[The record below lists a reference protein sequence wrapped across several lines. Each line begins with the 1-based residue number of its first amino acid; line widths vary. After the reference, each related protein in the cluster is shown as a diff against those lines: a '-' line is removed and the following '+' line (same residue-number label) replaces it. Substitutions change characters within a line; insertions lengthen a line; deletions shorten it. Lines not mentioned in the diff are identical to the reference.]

1 MLDACLWL
9 DGRRRVME
17 AIKSRAVEAVS
28 GDSARHSSSHLG
40 LLEAA
45 IVPHIVGRLLLKL
58 QQCSPEAGQ

>member
-1 MLDACLWL
+1 M
-9 DGRRRVME
+9 ME